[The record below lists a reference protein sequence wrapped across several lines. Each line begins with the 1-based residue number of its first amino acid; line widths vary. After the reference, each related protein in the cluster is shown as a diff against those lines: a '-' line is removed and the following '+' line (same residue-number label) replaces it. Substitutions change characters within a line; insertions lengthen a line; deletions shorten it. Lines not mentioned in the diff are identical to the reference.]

1 MIVAD
6 ESVDGNIVAHLKT
19 LSYQIHYIPQHT
31 PGIPDLEVLE
41 TAIQNDALL
50 LTEDKDFGELVYRL
64 RLPHCGIL
72 LLRLAGVETSKKCS
86 LVEFALRENEA
97 MLKNKFAVL
106 DENKLRIREIK
117 KG

>member
-6 ESVDGNIVAHLKT
+6 ESVDGNIVAHLET
-19 LSYQIHYIPQHT
+19 LGYKIHYIKKHS

-50 LTEDKDFGELVYRL
+50 ITEDKDFGELVYRL
-64 RLPHCGIL
+64 RLPHCGIF

-86 LVEFALRENEA
+86 LVEFVLRENEST
-97 MLKNKFAVL
+97 LKNKFSVL
-106 DENKLRIREIK
+106 DEDKLRIREMK
-117 KG
+117 